1 MVEVGSW
8 GRTGTFAHE
17 VRVLNDRTNPLSPNA
32 VGRTG
37 LPYGM
42 ARSYGDICLNPGGLL
57 WMTTGLDRF
66 IAFSPETG
74 MLRCEGGVILRD
86 IQQLC
91 MRYGWML
98 PVTPGTQLITVGGA
112 IANDIHGKN
121 HHGFGS
127 FCDHVRRLTLVRTD
141 GTTYSCGPDH
151 DAQWFKA
158 TCGGMGLT
166 GLITEAELQ
175 LRPVR
180 GPWLDTE
187 TLAYTGLDE
196 FFHLADSSEAGWEHT
211 VAWIDCLSGPAVRGL
226 FMRANP
232 VDAGQRPAPSRRK
245 LSVPCVPP
253 LSLVN
258 RMTLRPFNLAYFHL
272 KAARAGKAIAHYEPF
287 LHPLDTISD
296 WNRIYGPKGFF
307 QYQSVIPRHTGPE
320 ATKAMLAEIAR
331 SGMGS
336 FLAVLKTFGNRT
348 SPGLMSF
355 PQPGVTLALDFP
367 NTGASV
373 HMLFE
378 RLDAIVR
385 EAKGRIYPAKDAR
398 MPRDLFESGY
408 PNLHNF
414 LKYRDPGIS
423 SALSRRLMGY

>member
-166 GLITEAELQ
+166 DDFDILFHIQVQGQNLTE
-175 LRPVR
+175 
-180 GPWLDTE
+180 
-187 TLAYTGLDE
+187 
-196 FFHLADSSEAGWEHT
+196 
-211 VAWIDCLSGPAVRGL
+211 
-226 FMRANP
+226 
-232 VDAGQRPAPSRRK
+232 
-245 LSVPCVPP
+245 
-253 LSLVN
+253 
-258 RMTLRPFNLAYFHL
+258 
-272 KAARAGKAIAHYEPF
+272 
-287 LHPLDTISD
+287 
-296 WNRIYGPKGFF
+296 
-307 QYQSVIPRHTGPE
+307 
-320 ATKAMLAEIAR
+320 
-331 SGMGS
+331 
-336 FLAVLKTFGNRT
+336 
-348 SPGLMSF
+348 
-355 PQPGVTLALDFP
+355 
-367 NTGASV
+367 
-373 HMLFE
+373 
-378 RLDAIVR
+378 
-385 EAKGRIYPAKDAR
+385 
-398 MPRDLFESGY
+398 
-408 PNLHNF
+408 
-414 LKYRDPGIS
+414 
-423 SALSRRLMGY
+423 